1 MSARGLRYL
10 SKPENGEKNML
21 LQPQSET
28 GWAAFF
34 SPTKIHTDTHRG
46 LLISLELA
54 AIDVP
59 TM

>member
-10 SKPENGEKNML
+10 SKPENGEKKH
-21 LQPQSET
+21 
-28 GWAAFF
+28 AATAPKRNRMGSFF
-34 SPTKIHTDTHRG
+34 FPTKIHTDTHRR